1 MRCSPESIRC
11 FCILPPVEII
21 QSYVCS
27 YYLQTKGNQK
37 IKNTVQAAKQP
48 PSAILY
54 FLITKTSTESQN
66 PPVLS
71 LSQVHIKRK
80 NKRSR
85 ERKKEGREGERDNN
99 TCFLFNLYF
108 PFLNPIYLFSL
119 INPGREFWRQLSKDK
134 SLFLIQQFL
143 YSFSERIFLNSRLMM
158 TTSHGRNQ
166 IKQYV
171 RGQD

>member
-1 MRCSPESIRC
+1 MRCSPEDIRC
-11 FCILPPVEII
+11 FCILPPIEII

-54 FLITKTSTESQN
+54 FLITKTSTESQD

-80 NKRSR
+80 NKRRRKR
-85 ERKKEGREGERDNN
+85 EKEGREGERENN
-99 TCFLFNLYF
+99 TCFLFILF
-108 PFLNPIYLFSL
+108 IFSL
-119 INPGREFWRQLSKDK
+119 PKPYLSLWRVLETTEQREAFIFNTAIFVLLFRAYLSEFKAYDGKLPLTAETK
-134 SLFLIQQFL
+134 SN
-143 YSFSERIFLNSRLMM
+143 SMSVPRI
-158 TTSHGRNQ
+158 
-166 IKQYV
+166 
-171 RGQD
+171 DPE